1 MKKTLKA
8 IQSKHGMLNE
18 SYAWEKT
25 PGKALP
31 TLADVQSKYNAKSV
45 NEQEAVPD
53 STVPTYHIN
62 YFIDQID
69 KLKLEKLP
77 IAFVGDIVGTGS
89 SRKSAINSLQW
100 HFGEKIPYMPNKN
113 SGGIILGNKIA
124 PIFFNTAEDSGALP
138 IECDVSK
145 LKTGDIVKIN
155 LKNKNIIDKNES
167 ELTNFKLDPITILDE
182 LRAGGRIP
190 LIFYQ

>member
-1 MKKTLKA
+1 MKKTFKS

-18 SYAWEKT
+18 SYAWERT

-69 KLKLEKLP
+69 KLKLDFRKDN
-77 IAFVGDIVGTGS
+77 IDNAGFVSGVDEAVYQL
-89 SRKSAINSLQW
+89 KSNPGK
-100 HFGEKIPYMPNKN
+100 F
-113 SGGIILGNKIA
+113 
-124 PIFFNTAEDSGALP
+124 
-138 IECDVSK
+138 
-145 LKTGDIVKIN
+145 
-155 LKNKNIIDKNES
+155 
-167 ELTNFKLDPITILDE
+167 
-182 LRAGGRIP
+182 
-190 LIFYQ
+190 